1 MRSFWTRGSGE
12 AMADLRVEDATLAEV
27 RSKLKTATGRLDPVC
42 RGVKSLDAGVVGA
55 EPLAQALVDAHGIL
69 AAELEILGMCVSEL
83 SGRIGDVGTT
93 MHQADTDLASRARQ
107 EA

>member
-1 MRSFWTRGSGE
+1 
-12 AMADLRVEDATLAEV
+12 
-27 RSKLKTATGRLDPVC
+27 
-42 RGVKSLDAGVVGA
+42 
-55 EPLAQALVDAHGIL
+55 
-69 AAELEILGMCVSEL
+69 MCVSEL